1 MQHKSSAFLMASV
14 SGAAADLHNHSD
26 ALLSGGI
33 SKRGFRTR
41 AHSNPLADGSYDYP
55 LSPSEFDWAALY
67 PAAANPTVTNA
78 DVGCGYGGLLCAL
91 ATHLP
96 LELSLGME
104 IRATVVLYVEDRLK
118 SLRAQNPGQF
128 DNVAVMRS
136 NAMKHL
142 PNYFHKAQLNRLFFC
157 FPDPHFKHHNHRRR
171 IVNRQLLA
179 EYAYVLRDGGML
191 YTITDVEELAI
202 WMKSKGCEHALFE
215 LLSDEDAA
223 SDPCVH
229 LIRTS
234 TEEGMKVARNGGSM
248 YVAAFRSCPCAASP
262 LPLTF
267 IFLLF
272 LSGGSPGSLLMPR
285 LNRSDLI
292 SHYPMLAF
300 RRLWSK
306 PYVWQSC
313 PR

>member
-1 MQHKSSAFLMASV
+1 MSSSSSA
-14 SGAAADLHNHSD
+14 AAVINELHNHSD
-26 ALLSGGI
+26 LLLSGGI

-55 LSPSEFDWAALY
+55 SSPSDFDWGALY
-67 PAAANPTVTNA
+67 PSAANPLVKNA

-96 LELSLGME
+96 QELSLGME

-142 PNYFHKAQLNRLFFC
+142 PNYFLKAQLNRLFFC
-157 FPDPHFKHHNHRRR
+157 FPDPHFKQHNHRRR

-191 YTITDVEELAI
+191 YTITDVEELAV
-202 WMKSKGCEHALFE
+202 WMKCKGCEHALFE
-215 LLSDEDAA
+215 LLGDDELAA
-223 SDPCVH
+223 DPCVN
-229 LIRTS
+229 LIRSS
-234 TEEGMKVARNGGSM
+234 TEEGMKVARNGGSVH
-248 YVAAFRSCPCAASP
+248 VAAFRCCRLHSSSRCSLHSLFYLPDGNPAF
-262 LPLTF
+262 PLTPRA
-267 IFLLF
+267 
-272 LSGGSPGSLLMPR
+272 LSALPSQPYPR
-285 LNRSDLI
+285 AS
-292 SHYPMLAF
+292 
-300 RRLWSK
+300 
-306 PYVWQSC
+306 
-313 PR
+313 

>member
-1 MQHKSSAFLMASV
+1 MAS
-14 SGAAADLHNHSD
+14 SSTAAAVIKDLHNHSD
-26 ALLSGGI
+26 SLLSGGI

-55 LSPSEFDWAALY
+55 STPSDFDWCPLY
-67 PAAANPTVTNA
+67 PSAAAPIVTNV

-96 LELSLGME
+96 QELSLGME

-118 SLRAQNPGQF
+118 SLRAQHDGQF

-142 PNYFHKAQLNRLFFC
+142 PNYFRKAQLNRLFFC
-157 FPDPHFKHHNHRRR
+157 FPDPHFKPHNHRRR
-171 IVNRQLLA
+171 IVNRQLLS

-215 LLSDEDAA
+215 LLSDAETA

-229 LIRTS
+229 LIRSS
-234 TEEGMKVARNGGSM
+234 TEEGMKVARNGGDM
-248 YVAAFRSCPCAASP
+248 HVAVFRSSACVLSSCSCSQPFFQAETSVAFARFR
-262 LPLTF
+262 LT
-267 IFLLF
+267 IAWD
-272 LSGGSPGSLLMPR
+272 P
-285 LNRSDLI
+285 
-292 SHYPMLAF
+292 YPH
-300 RRLWSK
+300 
-306 PYVWQSC
+306 Q
-313 PR
+313 

>member
-1 MQHKSSAFLMASV
+1 MAST
-14 SGAAADLHNHSD
+14 SAAASVISDLHNHSD

-55 LSPSEFDWAALY
+55 SSPGDFEWGALY
-67 PAAANPTVTNA
+67 PAAAAPVVTNV

-118 SLRAQNPGQF
+118 SLRAQNQGQF

-142 PNYFHKAQLNRLFFC
+142 PNYFRKAQLNRLFFC

-191 YTITDVEELAI
+191 YTITDVEELAV
-202 WMKSKGCEHALFE
+202 WMKSKG
-215 LLSDEDAA
+215 
-223 SDPCVH
+223 
-229 LIRTS
+229 
-234 TEEGMKVARNGGSM
+234 
-248 YVAAFRSCPCAASP
+248 
-262 LPLTF
+262 
-267 IFLLF
+267 
-272 LSGGSPGSLLMPR
+272 
-285 LNRSDLI
+285 
-292 SHYPMLAF
+292 
-300 RRLWSK
+300 
-306 PYVWQSC
+306 
-313 PR
+313 

>member
-1 MQHKSSAFLMASV
+1 MSSSSSA
-14 SGAAADLHNHSD
+14 AAVINELHNHSD
-26 ALLSGGI
+26 LLLSGGI

-55 LSPSEFDWAALY
+55 STPSEFDWGTLY
-67 PAAANPTVTNA
+67 PSAAAPQVTNA

-91 ATHLP
+91 ATQLP

-128 DNVAVMRS
+128 DNVAVLRS

-142 PNYFHKAQLNRLFFC
+142 PNYFRKAQLNRLFFC
-157 FPDPHFKHHNHRRR
+157 FPDPHFKQHNHRRR

-191 YTITDVEELAI
+191 YTITDVEELAV

-215 LLSDEDAA
+215 LVSDDEVA
-223 SDPCVH
+223 SDPCVR
-229 LIRTS
+229 LIQTS

-248 YVAAFRSCPCAASP
+248 HVAVFRFCC
-262 LPLTF
+262 
-267 IFLLF
+267 F
-272 LSGGSPGSLLMPR
+272 LSSALASVLTIPMTGGNLGFLWMPR
-285 LNRSDLI
+285 HSRRRHRQVCGLYYCASTVSSSAL
-292 SHYPMLAF
+292 LALQVKKF
-300 RRLWSK
+300 ID
-306 PYVWQSC
+306 
-313 PR
+313 